1 MYPDLEGKTALI
13 TGAGKKTGIGYAVAV
28 ALASAGVHVVIADL
42 GGNDHEKGAVPTGA
56 FEEMVEISESLSA
69 SFGVTSFPVRLDVTS
84 TNAVNTM
91 VKAITTRF
99 EKVDILVNNAGAALG
114 VPADI
119 RNYDET
125 AWLKTIDVNLHGVFR
140 VSKAILPM
148 MLGVGGS
155 IINMSSRAGK
165 VPPLFNGAYAVAKSG
180 VIMLTKVMA
189 LELAASRVRVN
200 AVCPGLIQTDMQTW
214 RINLE
219 ADFFNTTFKAREE
232 ALSQR
237 VPLGCLG
244 SPEDVADLVV
254 FLASRAS
261 AYITGQAI
269 NVDGGQTM
277 AL

>member
-1 MYPDLEGKTALI
+1 MAI
-13 TGAGKKTGIGYAVAV
+13 T
-28 ALASAGVHVVIADL
+28 
-42 GGNDHEKGAVPTGA
+42 
-56 FEEMVEISESLSA
+56 
-69 SFGVTSFPVRLDVTS
+69 

-219 ADFFNTTFKAREE
+219 ADFFDTTFKAREE
-232 ALSQR
+232 ALR
-237 VPLGCLG
+237 AGMHYPFVGNVPGHPGNHTYCPGCG
-244 SPEDVADLVV
+244 EIVV
-254 FLASRAS
+254 RRHGFFVME
-261 AYITGQAI
+261 
-269 NVDGGQTM
+269 NKVHGGRCK
-277 AL
+277 ACDHSIAGVWI